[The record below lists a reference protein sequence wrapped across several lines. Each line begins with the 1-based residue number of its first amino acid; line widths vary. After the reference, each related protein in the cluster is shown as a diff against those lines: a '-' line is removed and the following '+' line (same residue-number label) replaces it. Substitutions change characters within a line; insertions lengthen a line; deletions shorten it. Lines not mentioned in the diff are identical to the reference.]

1 MRTGQP
7 LWLLLVLLVWKTREC
22 DAVTLQLCELGGEDH
37 VTIEQDMTT
46 REFRL
51 LTNSTNGEIN
61 GSATIHNSNNTTT
74 NGSRRL
80 TASQSVVYA
89 TMDAIS
95 IPRGLHQ
102 VNHNHSDSTGSVRY
116 FSARRCECADR
127 LEYDREYYCKSSVSH
142 CAVPSIW
149 STSRRTPVCLDD
161 DPRRDAIR
169 YIFLFVLALY
179 LMILSCLLCTENG
192 RGIFHGIITLCCY
205 RPWNT
210 RLVRQIQQHDQRR
223 TNRLLRSYWRRR
235 RLLLERQYREMINN
249 RNDQTSNNNNNNNDA
264 AAQDNNNNNVALE
277 PEEIEERPKPTHL
290 ALRTRIYH
298 RGDYY
303 PSKGVESV
311 EKKRGQDDF
320 VVDDDEE
327 EHACTI
333 CFGPLVEGDRVGAL
347 DCGHVFHV
355 ECLKTWLSRRN
366 ACPLCATAAAEER
379 FDPESCIPATTDSSD
394 DSSNDNAVR
403 G

>member
-1 MRTGQP
+1 MLLKTKECEAFTRT
-7 LWLLLVLLVWKTREC
+7 LC
-22 DAVTLQLCELGGEDH
+22 DLGGEDH

-51 LTNSTNGEIN
+51 LTNSSSSSSNGEIA
-61 GSATIHNSNNTTT
+61 GSTINNVKTT

-80 TASQSVVYA
+80 TASQSVIYA
-89 TMDAIS
+89 TKDVIS
-95 IPRGLHQ
+95 FPRRLQQQQQQ
-102 VNHNHSDSTGSVRY
+102 VNNTGDSVRH

-127 LEYDREYYCKSSVSH
+127 LEYDRDYYCKSSVSH

-264 AAQDNNNNNVALE
+264 AAQDNNNNNNNVALE

-403 G
+403 S